1 MWTLYGGSKA
11 CYFDPCVDGQRCL
24 RFSSRRLPLRLFAQA
39 PKPAQS
45 PKHFLWSVKDAKA
58 AEAFLVG
65 SLHVLTPDFYPL
77 APEIEQAFESSKAL
91 VEEVDLDELN
101 NPMSIASLVGKAM
114 FTDGRT
120 LEQVVSPTTFAEV
133 KRRAEKAGIPLIALQ
148 RMKPWMA
155 AVALT
160 TPMLTAA
167 GFDTDLGVDRHFFTK
182 AKALGRQRWALE
194 TVAFQLD
201 RFDQLSPKLQ
211 EQMLTSTLADVDAQI
226 ANVKLVA
233 QAWATGDTK
242 TIEQVL
248 LTELRE
254 LPELYQRL
262 LVDRNRNWL
271 PQVESCLSQNAGCFI
286 VVGAAHLVGPEGLP
300 ALLTAKGY
308 NVEQK

>member
-1 MWTLYGGSKA
+1 MRRRSALLA
-11 CYFDPCVDGQRCL
+11 L
-24 RFSSRRLPLRLFAQA
+24 LLSSFTVAVSAQA
-39 PKPAQS
+39 PK
-45 PKHFLWSVKDAKA
+45 HFFWSVKDAKGS
-58 AEAFLVG
+58 EAFLVG

-77 APEIEQAFESSKAL
+77 APEIEKAFEGSKAL

-101 NPMSIASLVGKAM
+101 NPASIAALVSKAM

-120 LEQVVSPTTFAEV
+120 LEQAVSPTTFAEV
-133 KRRAEKAGIPLIALQ
+133 KRRAEKTGIPLVALQ

-167 GFDTDLGVDRHFFTK
+167 GFDTDLGVDRHFFGK
-182 AKALGRQRWALE
+182 AKAIGRQRWALE
-194 TVAFQLD
+194 TVSFQLD
-201 RFDQLSPKLQ
+201 RFDQLSPQLQ
-211 EQMLTSTLADVDAQI
+211 EQMLTSTLADVDTQI
-226 ANVKLVA
+226 ANVKAVA

-286 VVGAAHLVGPEGLP
+286 VVGAAHLVGAEGLP
-300 ALLTAKGY
+300 ALLSAKGY
-308 NVEQK
+308 KVEQK

>member
-1 MWTLYGGSKA
+1 MR
-11 CYFDPCVDGQRCL
+11 RCSAL
-24 RFSSRRLPLRLFAQA
+24 LAVLLSSFTIATAAQT
-39 PKPAQS
+39 
-45 PKHFLWSVKDAKA
+45 PKHFFWSVKDAKG

-65 SLHVLTPDFYPL
+65 SLHVLTKDFYPL
-77 APEIEQAFESSKAL
+77 SPELEKAFDASKVL

-101 NPMSIASLVGKAM
+101 NPASIASLVGKAM

-120 LEQVVSPTTFAEV
+120 LEQVVAPATFAEV

-182 AKALGRQRWALE
+182 AKSLGRQRWALE

-201 RFDQLSPKLQ
+201 RFDQLSPALQ
-211 EQMLTSTLADVDAQI
+211 EQMLTSTLADVDTQI
-226 ANVKLVA
+226 ANVKVVA
-233 QAWATGDTK
+233 NAWATGDTK

-254 LPELYQRL
+254 LPDLYQRL
-262 LVDRNRNWL
+262 LVDRNRNWM
-271 PQVESCLSQNAGCFI
+271 PQVESCLSQGSSCFI
-286 VVGAAHLVGPEGLP
+286 VVGAAHLVGAEGLP

-308 NVEQK
+308 KVEQR

>member
-1 MWTLYGGSKA
+1 M
-11 CYFDPCVDGQRCL
+11 
-24 RFSSRRLPLRLFAQA
+24 RRYSALLAVLLASVSFTASAQT
-39 PKPAQS
+39 
-45 PKHFLWSVKDAKA
+45 PKHFFWSVKDAKGS
-58 AEAFLVG
+58 EAFLVG
-65 SLHVLTPDFYPL
+65 SLHVLTKDFYPL
-77 APEIEQAFESSKAL
+77 SAEIEKAFDASRAL

-101 NPMSIASLVGKAM
+101 NPTSIAALVSKAM

-120 LEQVVSPTTFAEV
+120 LEQVVSPATFVEV
-133 KRRAEKAGIPLIALQ
+133 KRRAEQAGLPLVALQ

-167 GFDTDLGVDRHFFTK
+167 GFDTDLGVDRHFFSK
-182 AKALGRQRWALE
+182 AKSLGRQRWALE

-201 RFDQLSPKLQ
+201 RFDQLSPALQ
-211 EQMLTSTLADVDAQI
+211 EQMLTSTLADVDTQI
-226 ANVKLVA
+226 ANVKVVA
-233 QAWATGDTK
+233 NAWATGDTV
-242 TIEQVL
+242 TIEKVL

-262 LVDRNRNWL
+262 LVDRNRNWM
-271 PQVESCLSQNAGCFI
+271 PQVESCITQNSGCFI

-308 NVEQK
+308 RVEQK